1 MERKKI
7 LLAVFMFLCLY
18 FFYNYIFYILIYIY
32 FNLSIFLF
40 CFYRILLALF
50 MFFITIIIF
59 IFFNAFSIYLII
71 FFIETSQFP
80 STFLGFSLYVS
91 NTTRIKDR
99 VLYYHDD
106 QYTTLSIPPE
116 LTFTKP
122 VQARYVTYY
131 NSRKGG
137 LSTKPGYSATASL
150 GLCEVQVFGRYFYF
164 CDRYINNV
172 KNKRRGY
179 VYLNKQKKKVYIYI
193 YIC

>member
-1 MERKKI
+1 MEAYNLAFQKPTWQSET
-7 LLAVFMFLCLY
+7 LLSYSSDKAVDGHFM
-18 FFYNYIFYILIYIY
+18 NR
-32 FNLSIFLF
+32 SIAGNECAISGGNVTDVTWYVDLESIQSINSISIM
-40 CFYRILLALF
+40 YR
-50 MFFITIIIF
+50 TDG
-59 IFFNAFSIYLII
+59 
-71 FFIETSQFP
+71 EHWQTSQFP

-150 GLCEVQVFGRYFYF
+150 GLCEVQVFVG
-164 CDRYINNV
+164 ITE
-172 KNKRRGY
+172 
-179 VYLNKQKKKVYIYI
+179 I
-193 YIC
+193 

>member
-1 MERKKI
+1 
-7 LLAVFMFLCLY
+7 
-18 FFYNYIFYILIYIY
+18 
-32 FNLSIFLF
+32 
-40 CFYRILLALF
+40 
-50 MFFITIIIF
+50 MFFITF
-59 IFFNAFSIYLII
+59 IFFFYFFFLNVFSIYLII

-99 VLYYHDD
+99 VLYYQDD

-164 CDRYINNV
+164 WDRYINNV
-172 KNKRRGY
+172 RNKSRGY
-179 VYLNKQKKKVYIYI
+179 VYFNKQKKNIYM
-193 YIC
+193 C

>member
-7 LLAVFMFLCLY
+7 LLAVFMPV
-18 FFYNYIFYILIYIY
+18 FFYKYIF
-32 FNLSIFLF
+32 FIFLYIFFLFIYLFF

-59 IFFNAFSIYLII
+59 FIFIFFKCIFYLFN
-71 FFIETSQFP
+71 FFLIETSQFP

-150 GLCEVQVFGRYFYF
+150 GLCEVQVFGRYFNFEIAKY
-164 CDRYINNV
+164 C
-172 KNKRRGY
+172 
-179 VYLNKQKKKVYIYI
+179 
-193 YIC
+193 